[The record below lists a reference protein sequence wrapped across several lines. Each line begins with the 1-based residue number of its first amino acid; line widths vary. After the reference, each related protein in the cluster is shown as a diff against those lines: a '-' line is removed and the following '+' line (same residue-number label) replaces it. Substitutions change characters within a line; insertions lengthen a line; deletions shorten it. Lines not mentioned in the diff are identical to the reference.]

1 MVGEFPILC
10 GKAKRACSIMAGFGW
25 DNRDLRDE
33 RDRDERDLGIT
44 GKAWHAAGW
53 DDRDLRDE
61 RDRDERD
68 FRDNREGVACRG
80 LG

>member
-1 MVGEFPILC
+1 MKDRNLKRMVGEFPILC

-33 RDRDERDLGIT
+33 RDRDERD
-44 GKAWHAAGW
+44 
-53 DDRDLRDE
+53 
-61 RDRDERD
+61 